1 MKSFLLIMVMTAA
14 LPVKALAN
22 PACAVCTVAI
32 GASLSVA
39 RKMGVE
45 DSIVGLWAG
54 ALLIF
59 VGVIFCCCC
68 FRWG

>member
-1 MKSFLLIMVMTAA
+1 MKSFLLIMVMAAA

-39 RKMGVE
+39 
-45 DSIVGLWAG
+45 GLKIRLSVYGPAR
-54 ALLIF
+54 
-59 VGVIFCCCC
+59 C
-68 FRWG
+68 